1 MMDRWSERNDPM
13 HYTNEEFEIA
23 QMRYHRSLPLWERRL
38 ADEERHLEPFNL
50 AKKRDF
56 EARAQTIMP
65 NMVLTPFTPKEPYG
79 ARANIPLIPKGLDE
93 SKLLL
98 PSSNKQSHFSPFYN
112 NTFFER

>member
-1 MMDRWSERNDPM
+1 M

-23 QMRYHRSLPLWERRL
+23 QMRYHRSLPLCERRL
-38 ADEERHLEPFNL
+38 AEKERHLEPFNL